1 MSQPQYQVYDF
12 ASSSRVGRPCWLAFQ
27 AWLTKSA
34 DLFVEQ
40 WSNFSATTIQ
50 VIPRSI
56 DADEFETLQSK
67 WTQPAYGVEVGFNDD
82 ATTGLLVTDRKQLLR
97 LLMDILG
104 NTSTDEIEDR
114 ALTSIEKSLCRLI
127 FEQAASVLGQGWPD
141 QQTLTFSL
149 GQPDDQPNRSRK
161 FAPNKTLLI
170 SGFQIQIGEASVD
183 LQLLLAKDETCALMG
198 VDLQA
203 QQLNPNNKISQE
215 NIADICVQ
223 ITAGLGSS
231 ELAMNDLVDM
241 SVGDIIVLD
250 QFIEQPLTVYANE
263 KPIFKAWPGRQDQQ
277 QVLSIESTIN

>member
-1 MSQPQYQVYDF
+1 
-12 ASSSRVGRPCWLAFQ
+12 
-27 AWLTKSA
+27 
-34 DLFVEQ
+34 
-40 WSNFSATTIQ
+40 
-50 VIPRSI
+50 
-56 DADEFETLQSK
+56 
-67 WTQPAYGVEVGFNDD
+67 
-82 ATTGLLVTDRKQLLR
+82 
-97 LLMDILG
+97 
-104 NTSTDEIEDR
+104 
-114 ALTSIEKSLCRLI
+114 
-127 FEQAASVLGQGWPD
+127 
-141 QQTLTFSL
+141 
-149 GQPDDQPNRSRK
+149 
-161 FAPNKTLLI
+161 LI